1 MVFVHSFLLANGW
14 VLVRETNQIVD
25 DDVDDDD
32 ESQEE
37 NPFKDFENLVQ
48 QVTRT
53 FFFFLLLTQLSF

>member
-1 MVFVHSFLLANGW
+1 VGW
-14 VLVRETNQIVD
+14 SSVCDASNAKVD
-25 DDVDDDD
+25 HDEKGKGDDDDD

-37 NPFKDFENLVQ
+37 NPFEDFENLVQ